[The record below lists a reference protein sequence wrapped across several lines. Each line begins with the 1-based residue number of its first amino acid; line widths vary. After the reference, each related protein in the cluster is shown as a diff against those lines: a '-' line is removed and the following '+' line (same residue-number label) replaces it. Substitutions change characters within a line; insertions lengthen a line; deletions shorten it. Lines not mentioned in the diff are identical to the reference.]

1 MIQPIPQADPD
12 APVIVID
19 IGNTTT
25 SIGRWQHRQITTPL
39 SVRTSDASAFDEALQ
54 AHLKAVPGD
63 GPAATVISS
72 VVPEALARIER
83 EVEERLNRKA
93 LVVGAD
99 IPLPIDVAVPEPG
112 AIGTDRVCQA
122 AAAFEQIQTGCTVV
136 AFGTAVTV
144 DLIDDEGTLL
154 GGAILPGVDLQ
165 LRALHE
171 HTAILPEVARVVPEL
186 PYGRNTVEA
195 IQNGVCRG
203 IAGAA
208 RGLIESYATHLNR
221 WPQVIATGGDVQ
233 FLQPYCDFIDT
244 FVTDLA
250 LRGVGFAYSK
260 YLADVGA

>member
-1 MIQPIPQADPD
+1 MIQPIPLADPD

-25 SIGRWQHRQITTPL
+25 SIGTWQRLQVTTPL
-39 SVRTSDASAFDEALQ
+39 SVRTSDATAFDEALQ
-54 AHLKAVPGD
+54 AHLQAAPRG

-72 VVPEALARIER
+72 VVPEALARIAR
-83 EVEERLNRKA
+83 EVEARLSRKA

-171 HTAILPEVARVVPEL
+171 HAALLPSVSRGIPEL
-186 PYGRNTVEA
+186 PFGRNTIEA
-195 IQNGVCRG
+195 IQIGVCRG

-233 FLQPYCDFIDT
+233 FLEPYCDFIDT

-260 YLADVGA
+260 YLADAGT

>member
-1 MIQPIPQADPD
+1 MIQPIPLVDPD
-12 APVIVID
+12 GPAIVID

-25 SIGRWQHRQITTPL
+25 SIGTWQHGQVTTPL
-39 SVRTSDASAFDEALQ
+39 SVQTSDATAFNEALH
-54 AHLKAVPGD
+54 AHLQAAPRR
-63 GPAATVISS
+63 GPAATAISS
-72 VVPEALARIER
+72 VVPEALARIVR
-83 EVEERLNRKA
+83 EVEARLNRKA
-93 LVVGAD
+93 LIVGAA
-99 IPLPIDVAVPEPG
+99 IPLPIDVAVSAPG

-122 AAAFEQIQTGCTVV
+122 AAAFEQFQTGCTVV

-171 HTAILPEVARVVPEL
+171 HTALLPDVARGIPEL

-208 RGLIESYATHLNR
+208 RSLIESYATHLNH
-221 WPQVIATGGDVQ
+221 WPQVIATGGDAR

-244 FVTDLA
+244 FVMHLA
-250 LRGVGFAYSK
+250 LRGVGYAYSK
-260 YLADVGA
+260 YLVDAGA

>member
-1 MIQPIPQADPD
+1 MTYQVPPIDPD
-12 APVIVID
+12 APAIVID
-19 IGNTTT
+19 IGNT
-25 SIGRWQHRQITTPL
+25 SISIAAWQ
-39 SVRTSDASAFDEALQ
+39 ASE
-54 AHLKAVPGD
+54 LKAPLIVAKDDRD
-63 GPAATVISS
+63 GFKESFEESVKSASQRSTPVVVIAS
-72 VVPEALARIER
+72 VVPSALAWVRSSVTETIDR
-83 EVEERLNRKA
+83 NA
-93 LVVGAD
+93 LVIGD
-99 IPLPIDVAVPEPG
+99 TIPLPIDVGVDDPA
-112 AIGTDRVCQA
+112 AIGIDRVCA
-122 AAAFEQIQTGCTVV
+122 AAAAYDKIGTGCIVV
-136 AFGTAVTV
+136 DFGTAVTV

-208 RGLIESYATHLNR
+208 RGLNDSSATHLNR